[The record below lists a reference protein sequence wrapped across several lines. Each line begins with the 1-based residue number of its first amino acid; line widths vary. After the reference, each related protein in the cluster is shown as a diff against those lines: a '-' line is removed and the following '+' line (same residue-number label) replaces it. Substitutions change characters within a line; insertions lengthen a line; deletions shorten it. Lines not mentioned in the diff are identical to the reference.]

1 MKKIFT
7 PIILILA
14 ATQCMASGSDS
25 ISAADTSRTMTL
37 RDCMEYA
44 IEYSTKNEIQ
54 KLDNADARMRDAT
67 RYSRHSPR
75 PFRQEHTPT
84 VISDVPWTLR
94 QTPIPIP
101 HRSITVT
108 H

>member
-25 ISAADTSRTMTL
+25 TSAADTSRTMTL

-44 IEYSTKNEIQ
+44 ME
-54 KLDNADARMRDAT
+54 
-67 RYSRHSPR
+67 
-75 PFRQEHTPT
+75 QEHTPT
-84 VISDVPWTLR
+84 VTSDVQWTLK
-94 QTPIPIP
+94 QTLIPIP
-101 HRSITVT
+101 HLSTTVT
-108 H
+108 R

>member
-1 MKKIFT
+1 M
-7 PIILILA
+7 A
-14 ATQCMASGSDS
+14 ATQCLASGSDS

-37 RDCMEYA
+37 HDCMEYA

-54 KLDNADARMRDAT
+54 RLDNADARTERRDAILKT
-67 RYSRHSPR
+67 FTQKHSPR

-84 VISDVPWTLR
+84 VTSDVPWTLR